1 MALIGLLRLLTP
13 AAAAFCLAALTFLTF
28 RTFAFGRREY
38 LSAPRGNAGNG
49 IIYAFGRG
57 MLEKESVALHRPT
70 FAGGILYHGAIFAG
84 LIYLF
89 WTVLLPKTGPPLW
102 AFRPVLL
109 AGAAVGLAL
118 FIKRAAKTHLRRLSC
133 PDDFF
138 ANLFVDVF
146 LILAFLHTYV
156 PALEPVLLCVSIL
169 LFVYIPLG
177 KIRHCFFFFYTRFV
191 FGLHY
196 GRRGALP
203 GSSREA
209 RS

>member
-1 MALIGLLRLLTP
+1 MTLIGFLRVLTL
-13 AAAAFCLAALTFLTF
+13 AAAAFSLAALIVLLV
-28 RTFAFGRREY
+28 RTFSYGWREY
-38 LSAPRGNAGNG
+38 LSAPRGDAGKG

-70 FAGGILYHGAIFAG
+70 FIGGILYHGAIFAG
-84 LIYLF
+84 LLYLF
-89 WTVLLPKTGPPLW
+89 WTVLWPKTEPPLW

-109 AGAAVGLAL
+109 AGAAVGLSL
-118 FIKRAAKTHLRRLSC
+118 LTKRAAKPHLRHLSC

-146 LILAFLHTYV
+146 LATAFARTLF
-156 PALEPVLLCVSIL
+156 PQLEPALLCVSIL

-177 KIRHCFFFFYTRFV
+177 KVRHCVFFFFTRFV

-209 RS
+209 

>member
-1 MALIGLLRLLTP
+1 MTLLGVLRVLTL
-13 AAAAFCLAALTFLTF
+13 AGAAFCLAALTVLTF

-38 LSAPRGNAGNG
+38 LSARRGSAGNG
-49 IIYAFGRG
+49 VFYAFGRG

-84 LIYLF
+84 LTYLF
-89 WTVLLPKTGPPLW
+89 WTVLLPETGPPLW

-118 FIKRAAKTHLRRLSC
+118 FIKRAAKPHLRRLSC

-146 LILAFLHTYV
+146 LVLAFARTVFPSLE
-156 PALEPVLLCVSIL
+156 PALLSVSIL

-177 KIRHCFFFFYTRFV
+177 KIRHCFFFFFTRLA

-209 RS
+209 